1 MSDTMSVQ
9 DFVENWRG
17 TELSE
22 RASYQ
27 AHFMDICRLIGYET
41 PSGSG
46 KDSHDNIF
54 TFEYSLKKQEGTQ
67 GFADVYLQGHFA
79 IEYKAP
85 NKYKDLRQAYDQ
97 LLQYREQLQNPPLLI
112 VTDIQNWEIHTN
124 WSNTE
129 KRVYSFTHEEIATR
143 SVVQD
148 YLRHIFTDPAKL
160 HPNRNTEQVTADAA
174 KGFQIIADNMRNWQA
189 DPERI
194 ARFLTKLVFCLFAE
208 DVSLLPSGPKGET
221 GIFSEIIE
229 SNRHDSKQ
237 FVETTEYLF
246 NAMKDGG
253 KIPFVNIQI
262 PYFNGS
268 LFEDVRVEELKLEA
282 LTALENASKLNWES
296 VEPAIFG
303 TLFERSL
310 DPDKRAQLGA
320 HYTSREDIL
329 LIVNPVLMR
338 PLERQWD
345 SILADAQAIRP
356 KYDEALA
363 KSNRRNQTTYS
374 KQLEALRETMLA
386 SLRDITVLDPACGSG
401 NFLYVALQRLMD
413 MEKEVIKHPVFMG
426 LPEPFPEV
434 HPRQMYG
441 IEINPIAH
449 ALASIVVWIG
459 YLQWRRTNGYLTRPK
474 EPILEDIHENIRN
487 MDAILAYD
495 AEGKPIEPDWQ
506 AVDVIIGNPPF
517 LGGQKMLREL
527 GIDYAEK
534 IRGLYGDVLHSSG
547 DLVTYWFEKSRRH
560 LVKNNVKR
568 VGLLSTQSIRVGQ
581 SRPVLDKIK
590 ATGDIFMAYADRP
603 WMLDGAAVRVSMIGF
618 DGGSEIE
625 KSLDGIAVEK
635 INADLTSQIDMTT
648 ALSLP
653 ENNEL
658 GHRADEKGGAFD
670 ISEELANKMLLAK
683 NAAGLQNS
691 DVLMPWVNGTDI
703 VGRPRK
709 MWIID
714 FGVETPLAEA
724 QKYEVPFKYVLDNV
738 KPIRAKNNISRLR
751 EYWWIHRGTGIEM
764 RTATK
769 DLKRFIVT
777 PRVAKHRVF
786 AWLSQGILPDSRLYV
801 FSRED
806 DYFFGVL
813 HSKIHEFWS
822 LSQASW
828 HGDGV
833 SGGRPTYNISTCF
846 ETFPFPYV
854 PSQEDES
861 VEAYQAI
868 SQAAK
873 QLHKE
878 RDAWLNPAPSP
889 QTPLPQGARGFNA
902 GSLKDRTLT
911 NLYNALAVFR
921 GEDSMKIKPV
931 AGDFAPRLA
940 ELHDALDKAVCSA
953 YGWDESILEDEEE
966 ILRHLL
972 ALNLERAN
980 VGTA

>member
-1 MSDTMSVQ
+1 MADAINVQ
-9 DFVENWRG
+9 TFVDNWRN

-27 AHFMDICRLIGYET
+27 AHFIDLCRMIGYET
-41 PSGSG
+41 PSGTG
-46 KDSHDNIF
+46 KDSKDNIF
-54 TFEYSLKKQEGTQ
+54 TFEYSLKKLEGTQ
-67 GFADVYLQGHFA
+67 GFADVYLQNHFA

-85 NKYKDLRQAYDQ
+85 NKYKDLRAAYDQ

-148 YLRHIFTDPAKL
+148 YLRHIFTDPTKL
-160 HPNRNTEQVTADAA
+160 HPNRNTEQVTAEAA
-174 KGFQIIADNMRNWQA
+174 KGFETIADNMRNWKA

-194 ARFLTKLVFCLFAE
+194 AHFLTKLVFCLFAE
-208 DVSLLPSGPKGET
+208 DVSLLPSGPRGET

-229 SNRHDSKQ
+229 RTRNDSNRFKSYARD
-237 FVETTEYLF
+237 LF
-246 NAMKDGG
+246 KAMADGG
-253 KIPFVNIQI
+253 DVLFEQI

-268 LFEDVRVEELKLEA
+268 LFDDVAVEDLSLEA

-310 DPDKRAQLGA
+310 DPAKRAQLGA

-338 PLERQWD
+338 PLERQWE

-363 KSNRRNQTTYS
+363 SSNRRNQTSYS
-374 KQLEALRETMLA
+374 KQLESLRETMLA
-386 SLRDITVLDPACGSG
+386 SLRSITVLDPACGSG

-413 MEKEVIKHPVFMG
+413 MEKEVIKHPVFAG

-474 EPILEDIHENIRN
+474 EPILEDIHENILN

-495 AEGKPIEPDWQ
+495 SEGKPIEPEWQ

-517 LGGQKMLREL
+517 LGNRDFLTLL
-527 GIDYAEK
+527 GEKYTNDLNGIYASQ
-534 IRGLYGDVLHSSG
+534 LTNNV
-547 DLVTYWFEKSRRH
+547 DLVTFWFTKAWQELEKNPE
-560 LVKNNVKR
+560 LR
-568 VGLLSTQSIRVGQ
+568 VGLVAT
-581 SRPVLDKIK
+581 SRINQIQNGVVLKK
-590 ATGDIFMAYADRP
+590 LKEKGDIFNVWREKV
-603 WMLDGAAVRVSMIGF
+603 WHDGATAVRVSLVCF
-618 DGGSEIE
+618 DNGSEIE
-625 KSLDGIAVEK
+625 KYLDGREVSA
-635 INADLTSQIDMTT
+635 INANLTAGVDITKAKKLDERPCVVSMGTKKYGNFDIDEVT
-648 ALSLP
+648 AKDMLRNEL
-653 ENNEL
+653 NNEVV
-658 GHRADEKGGAFD
+658 RQW
-670 ISEELANKMLLAK
+670 AN
-683 NAAGLQNS
+683 GS
-691 DVLMPWVNGTDI
+691 DVANNQI
-703 VGRPRK
+703 K
-709 MWIID
+709 KWIID
-714 FGVETPLAEA
+714 FHNGGDKSLDEA
-724 QKYEVPFKYVLDNV
+724 RKYNEPFEYVVKNV
-738 KPIRAKNNISRLR
+738 KPNRMGQRNPRLERDWWLFEAPRHELR
-751 EYWWIHRGTGIEM
+751 EAIDPLNRY
-764 RTATK
+764 
-769 DLKRFIVT
+769 LVT
-777 PRVAKHRVF
+777 VYNASRRYFVWLDKGVVPDQQVVVF
-786 AWLSQGILPDSRLYV
+786 ATDN
-801 FSRED
+801 
-806 DYFFGVL
+806 DYIMGVL
-813 HSKIHEFWS
+813 SSKIHEVWS
-822 LSQASW
+822 LEA
-828 HGDGV
+828 
-833 SGGRPTYNISTCF
+833 GGKLGRGNTPRYTISAVVD
-846 ETFPFPYV
+846 TFPFPYV
-854 PSQEDES
+854 PGKEDES
-861 VEAYQAI
+861 AEAYQAI

-873 QLHKE
+873 QLHEE
-878 RDAWLNPAPSP
+878 RDAWLNPKSPSP
-889 QTPLPQGARGFNA
+889 QGSEASAEGRGL
-902 GSLKDRTLT
+902 GRGLKDRTLT

-972 ALNLERAN
+972 ALNLERA
-980 VGTA
+980 